1 MRDIKFQALVVKHA
15 LSNLG
20 SNMHWAGIDSYEEII
35 DVHDISFDNG
45 KIDYVTDK
53 DGDEFSFADKSLKS
67 VRQYTGLKDKNGR
80 EIYEGDI
87 LKRTVTV
94 VMYGSGK
101 PPKDIDEYLEVE
113 YREDYAGFYIGERP
127 LFAYVDNTRDV
138 DTGCRCSKAEVIGNI
153 YEDPELIESK

>member
-1 MRDIKFQALVVKHA
+1 MREVKFRGMGINGEWYCGNLSIIKQRIK
-15 LSNLG
+15 S
-20 SNMHWAGIDSYEEII
+20 MGIDPGSY
-35 DVHDISFDNG
+35 ISN
-45 KIDYVTDK
+45 KA
-53 DGDEFSFADKSLKS
+53 GDPFAYS
-67 VRQYTGLKDKNGR
+67 VRPETVGQFTGLKDKNGR

-101 PPKDIDEYLEVE
+101 PPEDIDEYMKVE

-138 DTGCRCSKAEVIGNI
+138 DTGCRCTKAEVIGNI
-153 YEDPELIESK
+153 SENPELLEAAE

>member
-1 MRDIKFQALVVKHA
+1 MREIKFRMYSKKKKV
-15 LSNLG
+15 
-20 SNMHWAGIDSYEEII
+20 MHYWDHIKQFQLAVLD
-35 DVHDISFDNG
+35 DNNENE
-45 KIDYVTDK
+45 KY
-53 DGDEFSFADKSLKS
+53 SSWM
-67 VRQYTGLKDKNGR
+67 QYTGLKDANGR

-101 PPKDIDEYLEVE
+101 PPEDIDEYMKVE

-138 DTGCRCSKAEVIGNI
+138 DTGCRCTKAEVIGNI
-153 YEDPELIESK
+153 YEDPQLLEAAE

>member
-1 MRDIKFQALVVKHA
+1 MREIKFRGMGINGEWYYGN
-15 LSNLG
+15 LSIIKQRIK
-20 SNMHWAGIDSYEEII
+20 SMGIDPGSY
-35 DVHDISFDNG
+35 ISNKAG
-45 KIDYVTDK
+45 VP
-53 DGDEFSFADKSLKS
+53 FAYS
-67 VRQYTGLKDKNGR
+67 VRPETVGQYTGLKDKNGR

>member
-1 MRDIKFQALVVKHA
+1 MREIKFRGMGINGEWYYGN
-15 LSNLG
+15 LSIIKQRIK
-20 SNMHWAGIDSYEEII
+20 SMGIDPGSY
-35 DVHDISFDNG
+35 ISNKAG
-45 KIDYVTDK
+45 VP
-53 DGDEFSFADKSLKS
+53 FAYS
-67 VRQYTGLKDKNGR
+67 VRPETVGQFTGLKDKNGR

-138 DTGCRCSKAEVIGNI
+138 DTGCRCTKAEVIGNI

>member
-1 MRDIKFQALVVKHA
+1 MREIKFRGMGINGEWYYGN
-15 LSNLG
+15 LSIIKQRIK
-20 SNMHWAGIDSYEEII
+20 SMGIDSGSY
-35 DVHDISFDNG
+35 ISNKAG
-45 KIDYVTDK
+45 IP
-53 DGDEFSFADKSLKS
+53 FAYS
-67 VRQYTGLKDKNGR
+67 VRPETVGQYTGFKDKNGR

-87 LKRTVTV
+87 LKRAVTV

-138 DTGCRCSKAEVIGNI
+138 DTGCRCTKAEVIGNI

>member
-1 MRDIKFQALVVKHA
+1 MREIKFRAWDENSQEMIYEV
-15 LSNLG
+15 
-20 SNMHWAGIDSYEEII
+20 GITPEGIPYSIPENAEGCDQFNYFLTC
-35 DVHDISFDNG
+35 H
-45 KIDYVTDK
+45 KM
-53 DGDEFSFADKSLKS
+53 
-67 VRQYTGLKDKNGR
+67 QYTGLKDKNGR
-80 EIYEGDI
+80 EICEGDI

-138 DTGCRCSKAEVIGNI
+138 DTGCRCTEAEVTGNI
-153 YEDPELIESK
+153 YENPELLESK

>member
-1 MRDIKFQALVVKHA
+1 MREIKFRGMGINGEWYYGN
-15 LSNLG
+15 LSIIKQRIK
-20 SNMHWAGIDSYEEII
+20 SMGIDSGSY
-35 DVHDISFDNG
+35 ISNKAG
-45 KIDYVTDK
+45 IP
-53 DGDEFSFADKSLKS
+53 FAYS
-67 VRQYTGLKDKNGR
+67 VRPETVGQYTGFKDKNGR

-87 LKRTVTV
+87 LKRAVTV

-138 DTGCRCSKAEVIGNI
+138 DTVCRCTKAEVIGNI

>member
-1 MRDIKFQALVVKHA
+1 MREIKFQAWDLDAEQMYNWESIKQLFHEHLAHPRVK
-15 LSNLG
+15 
-20 SNMHWAGIDSYEEII
+20 
-35 DVHDISFDNG
+35 
-45 KIDYVTDK
+45 
-53 DGDEFSFADKSLKS
+53 
-67 VRQYTGLKDKNGR
+67 VRQYTGLKDRNGR

-138 DTGCRCSKAEVIGNI
+138 DTGCRCTKAEVIGNI

>member
-1 MRDIKFQALVVKHA
+1 MREVKFRGMGINGEWYCGNLSIIKQRIKSMDIDPGSYI
-15 LSNLG
+15 SNK
-20 SNMHWAGIDSYEEII
+20 AG
-35 DVHDISFDNG
+35 VP
-45 KIDYVTDK
+45 
-53 DGDEFSFADKSLKS
+53 FAYS
-67 VRQYTGLKDKNGR
+67 VRPETVGQFTGLKDKNGR

-138 DTGCRCSKAEVIGNI
+138 DTGCRCTKAEVIGNI
-153 YEDPELIESK
+153 YEDPELFETE

>member
-1 MRDIKFQALVVKHA
+1 MREIKFRAYHTEKRDGQEFPRMLDWDE
-15 LSNLG
+15 LLN
-20 SNMHWAGIDSYEEII
+20 NDEEELACY
-35 DVHDISFDNG
+35 FKN
-45 KIDYVTDK
+45 
-53 DGDEFSFADKSLKS
+53 EFSNVSPLM
-67 VRQYTGLKDKNGR
+67 QYTGLKDKNGR

-138 DTGCRCSKAEVIGNI
+138 DTGCRCTKAEVIGNI
-153 YEDPELIESK
+153 YEDPELQEDLHASK